1 MTDFVLSE
9 SSRDYKK
16 IQKGRESI
24 GEILD
29 AKNMEYIELQKDCN
43 SIKAHIAQHEKDI
56 QMAEF
61 SIQTS
66 RESILQL
73 EEDFKMKNTILK
85 EKKEWMEG
93 IECVLDKAGGRVES
107 ASNSPVNS
115 NKKPF
120 IPTSRNSGKRPKKTL
135 AMEKK
140 NTPVTR
146 SPGRK
151 RKEPPTDSTPS
162 TPVTPT
168 RSRSRQTTPNKRQK
182 KNETMETNSQSS
194 YSKIEV
200 NIKGK
205 PQTVLKDSRGRFT
218 KKEKLVEKPDKNDDV
233 EEEEVDEEGNEEE
246 EEVQEDQ
253 EEEEEEEEEEPEEE
267 PEEEQEEEEEEEDD
281 DSIVQKKNIRRK
293 KK

>member
-29 AKNMEYIELQKDCN
+29 EKNMEYIELQKECN
-43 SIKAHIAQHEKDI
+43 SIKEHIAEHEKEI
-56 QMAEF
+56 QLAEF
-61 SIQTS
+61 TITNA

-73 EEDFKMKNTILK
+73 EEDYKIKNTILLA
-85 EKKEWMEG
+85 KKEWMEG
-93 IECVLDKAGGRVES
+93 IEMVLHKSGGRVGS
-107 ASNSPVNS
+107 ASSSTVNVNSPVNS
-115 NKKPF
+115 SKKPF
-120 IPTSRNSGKRPKKTL
+120 VPTSRISSVGKKPKKTL
-135 AMEKK
+135 A
-140 NTPVTR
+140 TTVTR

-151 RKEPPTDSTPS
+151 RKEPPVDSTPS
-162 TPVTPT
+162 TPITPT

-182 KNETMETNSQSS
+182 KNETMEPNSQTS
-194 YSKIEV
+194 YSKVEI

-218 KKEKLVEKPDKNDDV
+218 KKEKLVEKPDKN
-233 EEEEVDEEGNEEE
+233 EEEEVDEEGNEED
-246 EEVQEDQ
+246 ED
-253 EEEEEEEEEEPEEE
+253 EEEEEEEDQEEQEDQEDQEDE
-267 PEEEQEEEEEEEDD
+267 YEEEQEEDD